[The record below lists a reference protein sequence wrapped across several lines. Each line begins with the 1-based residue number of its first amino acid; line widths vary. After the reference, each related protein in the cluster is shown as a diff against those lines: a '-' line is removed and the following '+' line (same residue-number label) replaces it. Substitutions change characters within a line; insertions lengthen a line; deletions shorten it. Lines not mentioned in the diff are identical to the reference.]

1 MLDCELV
8 CELACVM
15 ALPGELPVKRIM
27 TGSIPMS
34 MPGVGSDGS
43 GDDSEVDSEDA
54 DDWGW

>member
-1 MLDCELV
+1 
-8 CELACVM
+8 
-15 ALPGELPVKRIM
+15 M

>member
-1 MLDCELV
+1 MHRTRLGGL
-8 CELACVM
+8 
-15 ALPGELPVKRIM
+15 GLPVKRIM